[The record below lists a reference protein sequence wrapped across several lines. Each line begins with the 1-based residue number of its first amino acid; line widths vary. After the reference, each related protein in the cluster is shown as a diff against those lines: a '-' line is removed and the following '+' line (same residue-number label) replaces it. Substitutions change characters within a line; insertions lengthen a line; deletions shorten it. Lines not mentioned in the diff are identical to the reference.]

1 MNLAQYPLAAQRV
14 LDAIRL
20 QQADATEGYAAGT
33 AGKAAKGVTS
43 DALWNSLRN
52 ACLQYVQSLRSD
64 KHRKQANRDIAY
76 CHAD

>member
-1 MNLAQYPLAAQRV
+1 MNLAQYPTAAQRV
-14 LDAIRL
+14 LDALRL

-52 ACLQYVQSLRSD
+52 ACLQ
-64 KHRKQANRDIAY
+64 
-76 CHAD
+76 